1 MRRSSPQSHLRY
13 PLTRLLGN
21 GGNVRVLRALS
32 AYAAPLS
39 AAQLARD
46 AGLTPQGVR
55 LVLDELVGQGA
66 VASLG
71 QGRSRLYSV
80 DPAHPLASVL
90 KALFAAERA
99 RWEGLLSRLRDA
111 LSAFEQVD
119 AAWLYGSVAR
129 GEDGPASDIDLALV
143 VRGAPGEAAEAV
155 RERLRPLEDELRVAF
170 SVVAL
175 SHADVVE
182 RAANDPWWG
191 ALARD
196 AKVLKGGTPESTA
209 ARLRLEK
216 VAA

>member
-1 MRRSSPQSHLRY
+1 MRRSRPQSHLRY
-13 PLTRLLGN
+13 PLTRLLGH

-66 VASLG
+66 VAALG
-71 QGRSRLYSV
+71 QGRSRLYSI
-80 DPAHPLASVL
+80 DSAHPLAPVL
-90 KALFAAERA
+90 KALFAAEHG
-99 RWEGLLSRLRDA
+99 RWEGLLARLREG
-111 LSAFEQVD
+111 LNAFEQVD

-129 GEDGPASDIDLALV
+129 GADGPASDVDLALV
-143 VRGAPGEAAEAV
+143 VHGAAGEAAEAV

-175 SHADVVE
+175 SHADVLE
-182 RAANDPWWG
+182 RATNDPWWSE
-191 ALARD
+191 LERD
-196 AKVLKGGTPESTA
+196 AKVLKGGTPESVA
-209 ARLRLEK
+209 ARLRVERI
-216 VAA
+216 AA